1 MPTKW
6 LVRMNRIT
14 HVWMTT
20 LLLTLANVA
29 VANTNNQLPPIAP
42 QHTKVLWAKV
52 QEIVAPKGTAAIA
65 TYRCRSRG
73 TATGEILLQADARY
87 IVNHRVGRYIPTQL
101 GYRFSDGVL
110 GGRSIVRHQ
119 QSIYL
124 VDTKNE
130 DRAARLAAVDRAL
143 ICEGGEI
150 KY

>member
-1 MPTKW
+1 MPTKR

-29 VANTNNQLPPIAP
+29 VATTNKQLPALAP
-42 QHTKVLWAKV
+42 HHTTVLWAKV
-52 QEIVAPKGTAAIA
+52 QQIVAPQGTEAIA
-65 TYRCRSRG
+65 KYNCRSRG
-73 TATGEILLQADARY
+73 TATGEILLQANDRY
-87 IVNHRVGRYIPTQL
+87 IVNKQVGRYIPTKV
-101 GYRFSDGVL
+101 GYRFSDGAL

-124 VDTKNE
+124 VGTKNE
-130 DRAARLAAVDRAL
+130 AKAARLAAVDRAL
-143 ICEGGEI
+143 SCEGGEI